1 MCVCVLCFKKTATAQ
16 KTNRQKKHETVCAFC
31 LFVVFFHV
39 PAVLHDWDNQGTVH
53 QRCTTC
59 LLPPGQI
66 FISISVSHTC
76 MIFRKMS
83 DSRTC
88 RVLHQLKSPL
98 LIRSEVMSW
107 NSSNHFIKTSPR
119 LLFFCGTYVVG
130 LVAWSL
136 GEVVEAQCWLSSQF
150 IRHNQAIS
158 HCLPSFRPADNGGRS
173 CCHRG

>member
-1 MCVCVLCFKKTATAQ
+1 MPPSMLLKDFSLFVCACVVLQKNSNSTTTTKT
-16 KTNRQKKHETVCAFC
+16 KKKHETVCAFC
-31 LFVVFFHV
+31 LFVVFFPV

-66 FISISVSHTC
+66 FISISVSHAC
-76 MIFRKMS
+76 MILREMT

-98 LIRSEVMSW
+98 LIRSEVTRQ

-119 LLFFCGTYVVG
+119 LFFFFFLRHLCRKSGC
-130 LVAWSL
+130 AKSWWS
-136 GEVVEAQCWLSSQF
+136 
-150 IRHNQAIS
+150 
-158 HCLPSFRPADNGGRS
+158 GRN
-173 CCHRG
+173 RVLIV

>member
-1 MCVCVLCFKKTATAQ
+1 MYTYRMPPSMLLKDFSLFVYIYISMCVCVLCFKKTATAQ

-119 LLFFCGTYVVG
+119 LFFFLRHLCRRSGCVKSW
-130 LVAWSL
+130 WS
-136 GEVVEAQCWLSSQF
+136 
-150 IRHNQAIS
+150 
-158 HCLPSFRPADNGGRS
+158 GRS
-173 CCHRG
+173 PVLIV